1 MKSDK
6 SSVAEVLIDALE
18 YMQQFRGQTFV
29 IKLGGEMMVDEKVL
43 DGIAQDLILLSYVN
57 IHPVVIHGGG
67 VEITR
72 AMDRLGKKPTF
83 VKGLR
88 VTDEETME
96 IVEMVLIGKT
106 NSQIVASINKHGG
119 KAVGLSGKSANLFLS
134 EKKKGEVDLGLV
146 GDIREVN
153 IGVVGALLEKGYIPV
168 ISPVGIA
175 EEGTSLNINADTAA
189 AKLAVALKAGKLII
203 LTNVDGVWDAKKKL
217 IERLTVKEAEE
228 LIDDGIAKEGMIP
241 KLRAS
246 MYAVENGVPAAH
258 IIKGTDHRLIEEVFT
273 SKGIG
278 TMVTKMK

>member
-1 MKSDK
+1 MKSNK
-6 SSVAEVLIDALE
+6 STVAEVLIDALE
-18 YMQQFRGQTFV
+18 YMQRFRGQTFV
-29 IKLGGEMMVDEKVL
+29 IKLGGEMMVDDKVL
-43 DGIAQDLILLSYVN
+43 EGIAQDLILLSYVN
-57 IHPVVIHGGG
+57 IRPVVIHGGG

-96 IVEMVLIGKT
+96 IVEMVLLGKT

-119 KAVGLSGKSANLFLS
+119 NAVGLSGKSANLFLS

-153 IGVVGALLEKGYIPV
+153 TDVVSVLMEKGYIPV
-168 ISPVGIA
+168 ISPVVIA
-175 EEGTSLNINADTAA
+175 QEGTSLNINADTAA
-189 AKLAVALKAGKLII
+189 AKLAVALKAGKLIT

-217 IERLTVKEAEE
+217 IERLTVTEAEE
-228 LIDDGIAKEGMIP
+228 LIDDGVAKEGMIP
-241 KLRAS
+241 KLRAG

-258 IIKGTDHRLIEEVFT
+258 IVKGMDHRLIEEVFT
-273 SKGIG
+273 SKGTG
-278 TMVTKMK
+278 TMITKMK